1 MIIISYLVKHEIIV
15 VIVNTVPNIGHSRV
29 HKAAWLISSVVLK
42 VRFKV
47 R

>member
-1 MIIISYLVKHEIIV
+1 MIITNYLVEDEIIV

-29 HKAAWLISSVVLK
+29 HKAAWLISSVALK